1 MHDLGLIGREKE
13 LKALNSRLK
22 DFLDSDRKKQA
33 LWLHVFGEEGIGKTR
48 LLEELLFSAR
58 ALRSLHCLRVRDF
71 CLERFPFG
79 AVSSALC
86 SELGISFWESEYS
99 KKEKLESRLASLS
112 SLNLPA
118 EIFRAETI
126 LPVFGQLLGI
136 TYPVEF
142 STGVSRR
149 GKGKLLV
156 FNATRRYLQALR
168 ACSGSTTSNAP
179 TASRSNCWYTW
190 CKKRKLSGRC

>member
-79 AVSSALC
+79 AVSSDLC
-86 SELGISFWESEYS
+86 SELVISFWESEYS
-99 KKEKLESRLASLS
+99 
-112 SLNLPA
+112 
-118 EIFRAETI
+118 
-126 LPVFGQLLGI
+126 
-136 TYPVEF
+136 
-142 STGVSRR
+142 
-149 GKGKLLV
+149 
-156 FNATRRYLQALR
+156 
-168 ACSGSTTSNAP
+168 
-179 TASRSNCWYTW
+179 
-190 CKKRKLSGRC
+190 